1 MSEFLIWRPFIPSFQ
16 FLVYPKRMPAKIQNC
31 KNLSVHRRF
40 AIVDS
45 KRKPLREQAMKSKMF
60 GMDAMKKHQTLDIGQ
75 DGVFK

>member
-1 MSEFLIWRPFIPSFQ
+1 
-16 FLVYPKRMPAKIQNC
+16 MPAKIQNC
-31 KNLSVHRRF
+31 KNLCVHRRF

-60 GMDAMKKHQTLDIGQ
+60 GMDAMKKHQTLDIEQ